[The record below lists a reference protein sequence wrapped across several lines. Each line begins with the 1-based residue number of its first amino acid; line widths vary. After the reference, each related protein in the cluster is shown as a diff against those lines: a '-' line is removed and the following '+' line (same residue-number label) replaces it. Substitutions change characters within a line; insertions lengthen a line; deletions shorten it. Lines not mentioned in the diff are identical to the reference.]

1 MSGPNQFALLKTQR
15 FLPLFISQAI
25 GAFND
30 NAFRF
35 ALNIL
40 LISGAT
46 GASIETAGLSNTLA
60 AGLLMLP
67 FFLFS
72 ALAGQ
77 LSDKYDKALIARRT
91 RFFEIF
97 AVAIA
102 AFSLFTNQIW
112 LQLFSVFLMG
122 TVSAFFGPVKY
133 SILPQHLDRQE
144 LIGGNGL
151 IEMATFVAI
160 LLGTLFGSIV
170 ILAHSQGRWFVTA
183 VMVGLAIIS
192 WLSSRQIPAA
202 PPAQP
207 DLVVN
212 RNFLAET
219 WRVIGQVRKSRD
231 VFQSILG
238 ISGFWVIGSIFLTQ
252 MPLFTTADLHAVN
265 SVTTLAFITFTVGI
279 GVGSLICNWLLDGE
293 VSVKY
298 APPSAVLTTLF
309 IIDLY
314 FAAGR
319 AGRLGSPDHLTGLS
333 AFLASFSGWHVLVDL
348 FLIAVFGGIFVVPL
362 FALIQQR
369 TPLGRRARVIG
380 VNNIV
385 NAAAMTAAA
394 GLCAVLIALGLSAR
408 GLFLIT
414 GLTSAIGAV
423 YIVRLLPHE
432 SIASVTRSIFRFLYD
447 VEVKGLENYDAAGR
461 RAVIIANHTALID
474 GPLLSAFLPERATF
488 AINTLMAS
496 KWWTKPAFA
505 LYDLA
510 PLDPGNPLA
519 LRTLVDALKANNKV
533 VIFPEGRLT
542 VTGALMK
549 VYEGPA
555 AVAQLANAKILPV
568 RIDGAQYSQT
578 SLLRGK
584 FRLRWFPKITLTFL
598 PPIKFEAPA
607 ELRGSA
613 LREYQANKLYDV
625 MADMVFRTSKIDQTL
640 FDSLIDAAHVHGKRR
655 KIAEDIQRKPVSYN
669 RLIMGSF
676 ILGRRIARLAPGQ
689 KVVGVFLPNSLGALL
704 AFFGLHAM
712 GRVPA
717 MLNYSTGAVNMSVA
731 CTTAEVSTIV
741 TSRRFI
747 ELGEM
752 QETLAML
759 EKDNR
764 IVYLEDVRDG
774 LGVADKLYGL
784 WAMLFPHWA
793 LRQSGASTDPHSPAA
808 ILFTSGSEG
817 LPKGVALSH
826 RNFQA
831 NRLQATARVDV
842 SEQDVMFNCLPMFHA
857 FGLLG
862 GTLLPLLSGIY
873 TFFYPSPLHYK
884 IVPELC
890 YDINATLLFGTDTF
904 LNGYA
909 KNAHPYDFFNMR
921 IVLAGAERLKAETR
935 EMWMEKFGIRILEAY
950 GVTECSPAL
959 STNTP
964 MHYRS
969 GTVGRFLDQVD
980 YRLEPVEGIA
990 EGGRLF
996 VKSPT
1001 VMLGYIRADNP
1012 GIIEPPKDGWHDTGD
1027 VVKVDDQGFVTILGR
1042 VKRFAKVA
1050 GEMVSLTA
1058 VEAALGKLQP
1068 DFAHAVV
1075 AVPDPKKGEQLVMF
1089 TTMEKFDR
1097 KILVEGLRA
1106 QGLSELAFPRTIK
1119 HLAEI
1124 PLLGSGKTN
1133 YVELGRLARELTAG

>member
-1 MSGPNQFALLKTQR
+1 MSGPNQFALLKTER

-35 ALNIL
+35 ALALL

-46 GASIETAGLSNTLA
+46 GTTTQTAGLANTIA
-60 AGLLMLP
+60 GGLLMLP

-102 AFSLFTNQIW
+102 AFSLFTNQLW
-112 LQLFSVFLMG
+112 LQLLSVFLMG
-122 TVSAFFGPVKY
+122 TVSAFFGPIKY
-133 SILPQHLDRQE
+133 SILPQHLEKQE
-144 LIGGNGL
+144 LLGGNGM

-160 LLGTLFGSIV
+160 LLGTLFGSMA
-170 ILAHSQGRWFVTA
+170 ILHAQGRWGVTI
-183 VMVGLAIIS
+183 VMVGLAIIG
-192 WLSSRQIPAA
+192 WLAARQIPAA

-212 RNFLAET
+212 RNFLSET
-219 WRVIGQVRKSRD
+219 GRVISQVRKSRD

-252 MPLFTTADLHAVN
+252 MPLFTKADLHAVE
-265 SVTTLAFITFTVGI
+265 SVTTLGFITFTVGI
-279 GVGSLICNWLLDGE
+279 AVGSLICNWLLNGE

-309 IIDLY
+309 IIDL
-314 FAAGR
+314 FFTAGR
-319 AGRLGSPDHLTGLS
+319 AGRLGTAEAPTTLASFLS
-333 AFLASFSGWHVLVDL
+333 SFSGWHVLVDL

-362 FALIQQR
+362 FALIQSR
-369 TPLGRRARVIG
+369 TPQSRRARVIG
-380 VNNIV
+380 VNNII

-394 GLCAVLIALGLSAR
+394 LLSALLLKMGLSAR

-414 GLTSAIGAV
+414 GLASAIGAV
-423 YIVRLLPHE
+423 YIIRLLPHE
-432 SIASVTRSIFRFLYD
+432 SIAAVTRNILSFLYD
-447 VEVKGLENYDAAGR
+447 VEVKGLENYEAAGR
-461 RAVIIANHTALID
+461 RAVIIANHTALVD

-488 AINTLMAS
+488 AINTLMAD
-496 KWWTKPAFA
+496 KWWAKPAFA
-505 LYDLA
+505 LYDIA
-510 PLDPGNPLA
+510 PIDPGNPLA
-519 LRTLVDALKANNKV
+519 LRGLVDALKANKKV

-555 AVAQLANAKILPV
+555 AVAQMANAKILPV

-578 SLLRGK
+578 SRLRGK
-584 FRLRWFPKITLTFL
+584 LRLRWFPKITLTFL
-598 PPIKFEAPA
+598 PPIKFAAPP
-607 ELRGSA
+607 ELKGSA

-640 FDSLIDAAHVHGKRR
+640 FDSLIDAAHVHGRRR

-676 ILGRRIARLAPGQ
+676 ILGRRIAQLTPGQ
-689 KVVGVFLPNSLGALL
+689 KTVGVLLPNSLGALL
-704 AFFGLHAM
+704 TFFGLHAM
-712 GRVPA
+712 GRIPA

-731 CTTAEVSTIV
+731 CTTAEVSSIV

-747 ELGEM
+747 ELGEL
-752 QETLAML
+752 QETLALL
-759 EKDNR
+759 EKTNR
-764 IVYLEDVRDG
+764 IIYLEDVRDG
-774 LGVADKLYGL
+774 LKLGDKLFGL
-784 WAMLFPHWA
+784 WAKSFPHWA
-793 LRQSGASTDPHSPAA
+793 LRHSGASQDPNAPAA

-831 NRLQATARVDV
+831 NRLQATARVAV
-842 SEQDVMFNCLPMFHA
+842 SEEDVMFNCLPMFHA

-862 GTLLPLLSGIY
+862 GTLLPILSGIY

-935 EMWMEKFGIRILEAY
+935 NLWMEKFGVRILEAY

-969 GTVGRFLDQVD
+969 GTVGRFLDQVE

-996 VKSPT
+996 VRGPT

-1012 GIIEPPKDGWHDTGD
+1012 GAIEPPQDGWHDTGD
-1027 VVKVDDQGFVTILGR
+1027 VVKVDDQGFITILGR

-1050 GEMVSLTA
+1050 GEMISLTA
-1058 VEAALGKLQP
+1058 VETAMGKLLP
-1068 DFAHAVV
+1068 DFSHAVV
-1075 AVPDPKKGEQLVMF
+1075 SVPDPKKGEQLVLF
-1089 TTMEKFDR
+1089 TTMEKLER
-1097 KILVEGLRA
+1097 KALLEGLRGE
-1106 QGLSELAFPRTIK
+1106 GLSELAIPRTIK
-1119 HLAEI
+1119 WLQDI

-1133 YVELGRLARELTAG
+1133 YVELGRLARELVES